1 MRDNT
6 LTIDASKSPADII
19 FAPIFNVA
27 VPFIDRHLEEGRA
40 GKVAIRGGFGDVTY
54 GELAERV
61 NRCGN
66 ALTSLGLLPGARI
79 LMMVPDSP
87 EFFYLF
93 WGAIKAGLVPVPLN
107 TLLRGHDYQF
117 MIDDSRCD
125 VVVFADFRDRGG
137 SGAGG
142 R

>member
-40 GKVAIRGGFGDVTY
+40 GKVAIRGEFGDVSY

-66 ALTSLGLLPGARI
+66 A
-79 LMMVPDSP
+79 
-87 EFFYLF
+87 
-93 WGAIKAGLVPVPLN
+93 
-107 TLLRGHDYQF
+107 
-117 MIDDSRCD
+117 
-125 VVVFADFRDRGG
+125 
-137 SGAGG
+137 
-142 R
+142 